1 MEEESSRDF
10 LVHQEKDH
18 HKKKVVYPRID
29 PSESLD
35 WSSSNDLDFLLH
47 LIIFYQAN

>member
-18 HKKKVVYPRID
+18 HKKKSGLPKDR
-29 PSESLD
+29 S
-35 WSSSNDLDFLLH
+35 
-47 LIIFYQAN
+47 